1 MKLMVMLPGI
11 GYTCDR
17 PLLYYTGRL
26 AASMGY
32 EVIRVSYGGF
42 PMNLRGNAAGLRAC
56 LDSAEA
62 QAREALGQVDSRQYE
77 EVVYTGKSIGTVVAC
92 RLARSIGAPARC
104 VLLTPLPQ
112 TFDGPVSEAV
122 AFHGTA
128 DPWAETPVIRAACA
142 EKHIPLH
149 ITENANHS
157 LETGDVLRDI
167 ANLSGVMEIVKTFL
181 DRGNKCQ

>member
-26 AASMGY
+26 AAAMGY
-32 EVIRVSYGGF
+32 EVVRVSYGGF
-42 PMNLRGNAAGLRAC
+42 PMNLRGNEAGLRDC

-62 QAREALGQVDSRQYE
+62 QAREALKAVDWHQYDDI
-77 EVVYTGKSIGTVVAC
+77 VFTGKSIGTVVAC
-92 RLARSIGAPARC
+92 RLAQSIGAPSRC
-104 VLLTPLPQ
+104 VLLTPLPH
-112 TFDGPVSEAV
+112 TFEGTVPQAV

-128 DPWAETPVIRAACA
+128 DPWANTPTISAACI
-142 EKHIPLH
+142 EKQVPLY

-157 LETGDVLRDI
+157 LETGDALRDI
-167 ANLSGVMEIVKTFL
+167 ANLMSVVEKVKDFL
-181 DRGNKCQ
+181 SRG